1 MLTIWKILTQCWY
14 YVGKFDNFDNVDI
27 VDGDENDDNTDNADN
42 ATFEPIWKQYLVM
55 VLKKITHCTD
65 SLSNMDP
72 RDASASKKKKRRK
85 IR

>member
-42 ATFEPIWKQYLVM
+42 VDNDNQWPYLVP
-55 VLKKITHCTD
+55 
-65 SLSNMDP
+65 LSSQYESN
-72 RDASASKKKKRRK
+72 
-85 IR
+85 IW